1 MSAVQEDTTCNWLC
15 TGDEVFPSMLEAI
28 DAARTS
34 VRLETYIYAADALGQ
49 RFRDALARAC
59 ERGVSVKVLVD
70 GLGSLAVPAEF
81 WAPLQACGGEVR
93 VFNPV
98 VLRRMSIRN
107 HRKLL
112 VCDDH
117 TAYVGGFNIST
128 KYEGDG
134 VRCGWCDLGLKMKGP
149 LAVRL
154 AASFDEMFDRA
165 AFRHKPFM
173 RLRRFNAKR
182 AVPGRA
188 EQILLSGPGRGRSP
202 IKRALMKDIAQARDV
217 KIIAAYF
224 LPTWALR
231 RALARVVRRGG
242 RVQLI
247 LAGKSDVVVSQLAG
261 RSLYRRFLNAGVE
274 IFEYQP
280 QILHAKLIIV
290 DDVVYIGSANL
301 DQRSLQIN
309 YELMIRFDSPEI
321 SEQARA
327 AFANNL
333 NHSQAITLEEWRK
346 TRTLWRR
353 IKQRWAY
360 FLLVRVDPFIARWQ
374 WRTLPD

>member
-202 IKRALMKDIAQARDV
+202 IKRALTKDIAQARDV